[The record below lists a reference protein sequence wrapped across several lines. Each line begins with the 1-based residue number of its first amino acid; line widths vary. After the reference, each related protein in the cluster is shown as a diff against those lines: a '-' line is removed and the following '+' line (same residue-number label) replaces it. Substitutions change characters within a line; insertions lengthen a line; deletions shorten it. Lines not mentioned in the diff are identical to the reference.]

1 MTYPKSQSLLTG
13 FKSEHRSLGSKPRGL
28 STVPP
33 FSSWSPK
40 TSGLILDVYVMHR
53 WSVGVFFLNVNSG
66 PLSIFY
72 FHYLITKVF
81 PVGKVV
87 GLC

>member
-13 FKSEHRSLGSKPRGL
+13 FESEHRSLGSKPHGL

-33 FSSWSPK
+33 FSSRSPK

-53 WSVGVFFLNVNSG
+53 WSVRVFSLNVNSG